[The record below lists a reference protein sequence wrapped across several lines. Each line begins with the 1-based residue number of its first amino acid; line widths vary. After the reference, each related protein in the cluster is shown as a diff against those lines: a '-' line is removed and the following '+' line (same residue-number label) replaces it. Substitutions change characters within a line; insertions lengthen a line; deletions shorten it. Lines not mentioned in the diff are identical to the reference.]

1 MQQGVKKTTTEKLI
15 EAESIMKE
23 IRVMRSLQKEYFKER
38 STDVLQRSKIQ
49 EKKVDLMIEEYYAPQ
64 QQGKLF

>member
-1 MQQGVKKTTTEKLI
+1 MQKGIVKTTTEKLI

-23 IRVMRSLQKEYFKER
+23 IKVMRSLQKEYFRER

-49 EKKVDLMIEEYYAPQ
+49 EKKVDLMIDEYYSSQ

>member
-1 MQQGVKKTTTEKLI
+1 MQKGIVKTTTEKLI

-23 IRVMRSLQKEYFKER
+23 IKVMRSLQKEYFRER

-49 EKKVDLMIEEYYAPQ
+49 EKKVDLMIDEYYSSQ
-64 QQGKLF
+64 QQDKLF